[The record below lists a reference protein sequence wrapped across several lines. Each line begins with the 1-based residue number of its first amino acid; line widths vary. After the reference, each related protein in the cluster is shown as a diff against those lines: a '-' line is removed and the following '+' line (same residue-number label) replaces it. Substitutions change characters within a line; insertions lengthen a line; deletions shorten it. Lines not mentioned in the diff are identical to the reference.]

1 MVDVLADVELLT
13 EVLSETLPAAL
24 SDALVELRTETAVR
38 IVSGYD
44 PVPAPPVDPWNVVP
58 LPSPDGADDD
68 WTVGGVVDAVAGAGC
83 VTVTVV
89 TLVMVMEMG
98 GGQRGGPRGGLDGVG
113 EAVAPASRALRME
126 AGKAGGPPG
135 GPWGGGPYGSSV
147 FELDAVALDGVDEG
161 KRLVVSRLAEEVQ
174 VDVMFG

>member
-1 MVDVLADVELLT
+1 M
-13 EVLSETLPAAL
+13 
-24 SDALVELRTETAVR
+24 
-38 IVSGYD
+38 
-44 PVPAPPVDPWNVVP
+44 
-58 LPSPDGADDD
+58 
-68 WTVGGVVDAVAGAGC
+68 
-83 VTVTVV
+83 TVTVV
-89 TLVMVMEMG
+89 TLVTVMKTG

-126 AGKAGGPPG
+126 AGKAGGPLG

-147 FELDAVALDGVDEG
+147 FELDAVALDGFDEG